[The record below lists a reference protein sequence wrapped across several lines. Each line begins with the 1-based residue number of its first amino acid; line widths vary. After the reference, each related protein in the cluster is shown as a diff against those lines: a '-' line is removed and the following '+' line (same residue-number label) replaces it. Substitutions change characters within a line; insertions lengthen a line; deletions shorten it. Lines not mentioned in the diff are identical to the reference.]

1 MGVHSFSF
9 AKEEKIAGALLKVFV
24 KSKMKIAHYFKI
36 QMNSNHVITLITNM
50 VFNKR
55 RNMVVKK
62 FQ

>member
-1 MGVHSFSF
+1 VGVHSFSF

-50 VFNKR
+50 VFNK
-55 RNMVVKK
+55 
-62 FQ
+62 